1 MTNPYAF
8 GESTKKA
15 YEEAG
20 SFFLSIPEGAL
31 PKIKRVKVGSEKI
44 PKDHLQWN
52 EHLVLS
58 DLTWDEPG
66 PGFILSEPSD
76 VTFALRFEWTVT
88 PESQFLGNPSINQGR
103 KVFENLNFN
112 IPHAEREPRSSIGFQ
127 TNIAGGK
134 LKQIMKA
141 LSLDTAIEGPKAFFD
156 LYRDS
161 IIGMKVWALMDH
173 GPDRNDVERQQVDKY
188 IKDTP

>member
-31 PKIKRVKVGSEKI
+31 PKIKRVKVGNEKI

-52 EHLVLS
+52 EHLILS
-58 DLTWDEPG
+58 DLTWEEPG
-66 PGFILSEPSD
+66 PSFILAEPSD

-112 IPHAEREPRSSIGFQ
+112 IPQAEREPRSSIGFQ

-141 LSLDTAIEGPKAFFD
+141 LSLGTDIEGPKAFFD